1 MWKRWRQRRHPLSD
15 VIFFSWAVILFQF
28 TLLPSLVST
37 IKCQPDSAAQG
48 DTATGHIL
56 LTKSSLF
63 WYGNF

>member
-1 MWKRWRQRRHPLSD
+1 MWERWRRRRHPLSD
-15 VIFFSWAVILFQF
+15 VIVFSWAVILFQF

-56 LTKSSLF
+56 LTKSSLC
-63 WYGNF
+63 W